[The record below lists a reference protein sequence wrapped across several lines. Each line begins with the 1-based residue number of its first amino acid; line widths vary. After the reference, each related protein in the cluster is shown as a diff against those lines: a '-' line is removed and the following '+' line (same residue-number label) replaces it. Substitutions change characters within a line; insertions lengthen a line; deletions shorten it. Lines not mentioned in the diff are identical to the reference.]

1 MGLYNLQNS
10 IVHQS
15 KMALD
20 SSQGHSYLRL
30 VYKNPGSTKKNLVQ
44 CEAHSKFSINF
55 CAI

>member
-10 IVHQS
+10 IVSQS
-15 KMALD
+15 KTALD

-30 VYKNPGSTKKNLVQ
+30 VYKNPGSTNKNLVQ